1 MLSRRFK
8 AKFDATSIDEF
19 VGEFKRT
26 MPGYP
31 CPSTPTVYR
40 YIDQG
45 LLDISNIDLPMK
57 LKRRRN
63 KRHHSHGGHALH
75 KKHLGNSIEQRPKEI
90 EDRKAPLHWEGD
102 LVKGVR
108 RKNQPA

>member
-1 MLSRRFK
+1 
-8 AKFDATSIDEF
+8 
-19 VGEFKRT
+19 

-63 KRHHSHGGHALH
+63 KRHHS
-75 KKHLGNSIEQRPKEI
+75 
-90 EDRKAPLHWEGD
+90 
-102 LVKGVR
+102 
-108 RKNQPA
+108 

>member
-1 MLSRRFK
+1 MLSRCFK

-19 VGEFKRT
+19 IDEFKRT

-45 LLDISNIDLPMK
+45 LVDISNIDLPMK

-75 KKHLGNSIEQRPKEI
+75 K
-90 EDRKAPLHWEGD
+90 
-102 LVKGVR
+102 
-108 RKNQPA
+108 NQPALMTLTERTTRLEVVIKIPDYRARA

>member
-1 MLSRRFK
+1 
-8 AKFDATSIDEF
+8 
-19 VGEFKRT
+19 

-40 YIDQG
+40 YIDRG

-63 KRHHSHGGHALH
+63 KRHHIMLCIERILAIQLSNGL
-75 KKHLGNSIEQRPKEI
+75 KKLKTEQLLFTG
-90 EDRKAPLHWEGD
+90 KAI
-102 LVKGVR
+102 
-108 RKNQPA
+108 